1 MLILN
6 NEIILLKKVIKIEN
20 EIIKLIATQGAFAI
34 LFSYLLFYV
43 LKENSK
49 REKNYQEIIKE
60 FSDSIPT
67 IKNGILEIIKKIKK
81 E

>member
-60 FSDSIPT
+60 LSDSIPT

>member
-1 MLILN
+1 M
-6 NEIILLKKVIKIEN
+6 IKIEN
-20 EIIKLIATQGAFAI
+20 EIIKLITTQGAFAI

-60 FSDSIPT
+60 FSNSIP
-67 IKNGILEIIKKIKK
+67 NIKKDISEILKEIKK